1 MIEFE
6 QEPQRY
12 STIARLFALVSR
24 TPQDQLMRLLK
35 QLLGDQFTK
44 KVFQM
49 ILELSD
55 DQQRALLQRLEGLEM
70 EDGRI
75 DKREYVRKA
84 CLIGVT
90 YTCNGKEYSSYIL
103 DIGAFGVFIET
114 PDPLPL
120 GSGIAM
126 RFILPGRLRPFKL
139 QGQVV
144 WSGMQGIGVKFKEL
158 NRGQL
163 AAVQSFAEKLEDV
176 YEIVT

>member
-6 QEPQRY
+6 SEPQRY

-24 TPQDQLMRLLK
+24 TPQEQLMRLLK
-35 QLLGDQFTK
+35 QLLGDRFTK
-44 KVFQM
+44 KIFQM
-49 ILELSD
+49 ILDLKD

-70 EDGRI
+70 DDGRI
-75 DKREYVRKA
+75 DKREFPRKA

-90 YTCNGKEYSSYIL
+90 YSFRGKEYSSYIL

-120 GSGIAM
+120 DSEIAM
-126 RFILPGRLRPFKL
+126 RFILPGRLRAFKL
-139 QGQVV
+139 HGKVV
-144 WSGMQGIGVKFKEL
+144 WSGMQGIGVKFNGL
-158 NRGQL
+158 TQSQL
-163 AAVQSFAEKLEDV
+163 EAVKSFAEKMEDV

>member
-24 TPQDQLMRLLK
+24 TPQERLMRLLK

-49 ILELSD
+49 ILELGD
-55 DQQRALLQRLEGLEM
+55 DQQRALLQRLEGM
-70 EDGRI
+70 QMDDGRI
-75 DKREYVRKA
+75 DKREYPRKA

-90 YTCNGKEYSSYIL
+90 YTCNGREYSSYIL

-114 PDPLPL
+114 PNPLPM
-120 GSGIAM
+120 GSDIAM
-126 RFILPGRLRPFKL
+126 RFILPGRLHPFKL
-139 QGQVV
+139 QGQIV
-144 WSGMQGIGVKFKEL
+144 WSGMQGVGVKFKDL
-158 NRGQL
+158 TQGQL
-163 AAVQSFAEKLEDV
+163 EAVQSFAEKIEDV

>member
-24 TPQDQLMRLLK
+24 TPQEQLMRLLK

-49 ILELSD
+49 ILELGD
-55 DQQRALLQRLEGLEM
+55 DQQRALLQRLEGMEM

-75 DKREYVRKA
+75 DKREFTRKA
-84 CLIGVT
+84 CLIGVN
-90 YTCNGKEYSSYIL
+90 YSCQGKEYNSYIL

-114 PDPLPL
+114 PEPLPL
-120 GSGIAM
+120 DSEIAM
-126 RFILPGRLRPFKL
+126 RFVLPGRLRPFKL

-144 WSGMQGIGVKFKEL
+144 WSGKQGIGVRFADL
-158 NRGQL
+158 PRSQL
-163 AAVQSFAEKLEDV
+163 EAIQAFAEKMDEV